1 MKLLRNIRSQPLDE
15 HHSAR
20 DCYPRILDE
29 GQVSYVRCPGVD
41 GSFGVMANHIE
52 GIIVLDV
59 GEVKVRKDSQDEY
72 LSISGG
78 YAEIMEDRL
87 ELLVESVEKSSE
99 IDSERAEMSME
110 RARTRKSEQ
119 DPELNEARIEASL
132 ARALN
137 RLQVSK
143 R

>member
-1 MKLLRNIRSQPLDE
+1 MNTIQLEIVTPT
-15 HHSAR
+15 
-20 DCYPRILDE
+20 RILDE

-59 GEVKVRKDSQDEY
+59 GEVKVRKDNQDKY

-137 RLQVSK
+137 RLRVSK

>member
-1 MKLLRNIRSQPLDE
+1 MNTIQLEIVTPT
-15 HHSAR
+15 
-20 DCYPRILDE
+20 RILDE
-29 GQVSYVRCPGVD
+29 GQVSYVRCPGAD

-59 GEVKVRKDSQDEY
+59 GEVKVRKDNQDKY
-72 LSISGG
+72 LAISGG

-99 IDSERAEMSME
+99 IDSVRAEMSME

-137 RLQVSK
+137 RLRVSK

>member
-1 MKLLRNIRSQPLDE
+1 MNTIQLEIVTPT
-15 HHSAR
+15 
-20 DCYPRILDE
+20 RILDE

-52 GIIVLDV
+52 GIIVLDI

-137 RLQVSK
+137 RLRVSK

>member
-1 MKLLRNIRSQPLDE
+1 MNTIQLEIVTPT
-15 HHSAR
+15 
-20 DCYPRILDE
+20 RILDE
-29 GQVSYVRCPGVD
+29 GQVSYVRCPGAD

-59 GEVKVRKDSQDEY
+59 GEVKVRKNSQDEY
-72 LSISGG
+72 LAISGG

-137 RLQVSK
+137 RLRVSK

>member
-1 MKLLRNIRSQPLDE
+1 MNTIQLEIVTPT
-15 HHSAR
+15 
-20 DCYPRILDE
+20 RILDE

-59 GEVKVRKDSQDEY
+59 GEVKVRKNSQDEY
-72 LSISGG
+72 LAISGG

-137 RLQVSK
+137 RSRVSK

>member
-1 MKLLRNIRSQPLDE
+1 MNTIQLEIVTPT
-15 HHSAR
+15 
-20 DCYPRILDE
+20 RILDE

-52 GIIVLDV
+52 GIIVLDI

-99 IDSERAEMSME
+99 IDSERAEMSMK

-137 RLQVSK
+137 RLRVSK

>member
-1 MKLLRNIRSQPLDE
+1 MSTIQLEIVTPT
-15 HHSAR
+15 
-20 DCYPRILDE
+20 RILDE
-29 GQVSYVRCPGVD
+29 GQVSYVRCPGAD

-52 GIIVLDV
+52 GIIVLDI

-137 RLQVSK
+137 RLRVSK

>member
-1 MKLLRNIRSQPLDE
+1 MNTIQLEIVTPTHVLDE
-15 HHSAR
+15 
-20 DCYPRILDE
+20 C
-29 GQVSYVRCPGVD
+29 QVSYVRCPGID

-52 GIIVLDV
+52 GIIALDV

-72 LSISGG
+72 LAISGG

-99 IDSERAEMSME
+99 INAERAKMSME

-119 DPELNEARIEASL
+119 DPELNEARIKASL
-132 ARALN
+132 SRALN
-137 RLQVSK
+137 RLRVSK

>member
-1 MKLLRNIRSQPLDE
+1 MNTIQLEIVTPT
-15 HHSAR
+15 
-20 DCYPRILDE
+20 RILDE

-59 GEVKVRKDSQDEY
+59 GEVKVRKDNQDKY
-72 LSISGG
+72 LAISGG

-87 ELLVESVEKSSE
+87 ELLVESVEMSSE

-137 RLQVSK
+137 RLRVSK

>member
-1 MKLLRNIRSQPLDE
+1 MNTIQLEIVTPT
-15 HHSAR
+15 
-20 DCYPRILDE
+20 RILDE

-52 GIIVLDV
+52 GIIVLDI

-72 LSISGG
+72 LAISGG

-137 RLQVSK
+137 RLRVSK

>member
-1 MKLLRNIRSQPLDE
+1 MNTIQLEIVTPT
-15 HHSAR
+15 
-20 DCYPRILDE
+20 RILDE
-29 GQVSYVRCPGVD
+29 GQVSYVRCPGAD

-59 GEVKVRKDSQDEY
+59 GEVKVRKDNQDKY
-72 LSISGG
+72 LAISGG

-99 IDSERAEMSME
+99 IDSERAEMSMK

-119 DPELNEARIEASL
+119 DPELNETRIEASL
-132 ARALN
+132 SRALN
-137 RLQVSK
+137 RLRVAK

>member
-1 MKLLRNIRSQPLDE
+1 MNTIQLEIVTPT
-15 HHSAR
+15 
-20 DCYPRILDE
+20 RILDE
-29 GQVSYVRCPGVD
+29 GQVSYVRCPGAD

-59 GEVKVRKDSQDEY
+59 GEVKVRKDNQDKY
-72 LSISGG
+72 LAISGG

-99 IDSERAEMSME
+99 INAERAKMSME

-119 DPELNEARIEASL
+119 DPELNEARIKASL
-132 ARALN
+132 SRALN
-137 RLQVSK
+137 RLRVSK

>member
-1 MKLLRNIRSQPLDE
+1 MNTIQLEIVTPT
-15 HHSAR
+15 
-20 DCYPRILDE
+20 RILDE

-52 GIIVLDV
+52 GIIVLDI

-99 IDSERAEMSME
+99 IDSERAEMSMK

-119 DPELNEARIEASL
+119 DPELNEARISASL

-137 RLQVSK
+137 RLRVSK
-143 R
+143 I

>member
-1 MKLLRNIRSQPLDE
+1 MNTIQLEIVTPT
-15 HHSAR
+15 HV
-20 DCYPRILDE
+20 LDE
-29 GQVSYVRCPGVD
+29 GQVSYVRCPGID
-41 GSFGVMANHIE
+41 GSFGVMANHIG
-52 GIIVLDV
+52 GIIALDV

-72 LSISGG
+72 LAISGG

-99 IDSERAEMSME
+99 INAERAKMSME

-119 DPELNEARIEASL
+119 DPELNEVRIKASL
-132 ARALN
+132 SRALN
-137 RLQVSK
+137 RLRVSK

>member
-1 MKLLRNIRSQPLDE
+1 MNTIQLEIVTPT
-15 HHSAR
+15 
-20 DCYPRILDE
+20 RILDE

-52 GIIVLDV
+52 GIIVLDI

-99 IDSERAEMSME
+99 IDSERAEMSMK

-119 DPELNEARIEASL
+119 DPELNEVRIEASL

-137 RLQVSK
+137 RLRVSK

>member
-1 MKLLRNIRSQPLDE
+1 MNTIQLEIVTPT
-15 HHSAR
+15 
-20 DCYPRILDE
+20 RILDE

-59 GEVKVRKDSQDEY
+59 GEVKVRKNSQDEY
-72 LSISGG
+72 IAISGG

-137 RLQVSK
+137 RLRVSK

>member
-1 MKLLRNIRSQPLDE
+1 MNTIQLEIVTPT
-15 HHSAR
+15 
-20 DCYPRILDE
+20 RILDE

-41 GSFGVMANHIE
+41 GLFGVMANHIE

-59 GEVKVRKDSQDEY
+59 GEVKVRKNSQDEY
-72 LSISGG
+72 IAISGG

-137 RLQVSK
+137 RLRVSK

>member
-1 MKLLRNIRSQPLDE
+1 MDTIQLEIVTPT
-15 HHSAR
+15 
-20 DCYPRILDE
+20 RILDE

-59 GEVKVRKDSQDEY
+59 GEVKVRKDNQDKY
-72 LSISGG
+72 LAISGG

-137 RLQVSK
+137 RLRVSK

>member
-1 MKLLRNIRSQPLDE
+1 MNTIQLEIVTPT
-15 HHSAR
+15 
-20 DCYPRILDE
+20 RILDE

-59 GEVKVRKDSQDEY
+59 GEVKVRKDSQDKY

-137 RLQVSK
+137 RLRVSK

>member
-1 MKLLRNIRSQPLDE
+1 MNTIQLEIVTPT
-15 HHSAR
+15 
-20 DCYPRILDE
+20 RILDE
-29 GQVSYVRCPGVD
+29 GQVSYVRCPGAD

-59 GEVKVRKDSQDEY
+59 GEVKVRKDNQDKY
-72 LSISGG
+72 LAISGG

-99 IDSERAEMSME
+99 INAERAKMSME

-119 DPELNEARIEASL
+119 DPELNEARIKASL
-132 ARALN
+132 SRALN
-137 RLQVSK
+137 RVRVSK

>member
-1 MKLLRNIRSQPLDE
+1 MNTIQLEIVTPT
-15 HHSAR
+15 
-20 DCYPRILDE
+20 RILDE

-72 LSISGG
+72 LAISGG

-99 IDSERAEMSME
+99 IDSERAEMSMK

-137 RLQVSK
+137 RLRVSK